1 MFLKCWLLG
10 YAADSPDKADS
21 VEMID
26 LTESDDDTDSVR
38 SRPSS
43 AFGVEYIP
51 LPEYAKTLS
60 MFSST
65 TSEEYNSELRYWMAA
80 LIVVLKLHCH
90 VFQCLCGGLFNLWD
104 TITHNTETC

>member
-1 MFLKCWLLG
+1 
-10 YAADSPDKADS
+10 
-21 VEMID
+21 MID

-38 SRPSS
+38 SRPNS

-65 TSEEYNSELRYWMAA
+65 TSKECDSGLRYLMAA
-80 LIVVLKLHCH
+80 LVVTVKLHCH
-90 VFQCLCGGLFNLWD
+90 VFHCLCVGLFNL
-104 TITHNTETC
+104 